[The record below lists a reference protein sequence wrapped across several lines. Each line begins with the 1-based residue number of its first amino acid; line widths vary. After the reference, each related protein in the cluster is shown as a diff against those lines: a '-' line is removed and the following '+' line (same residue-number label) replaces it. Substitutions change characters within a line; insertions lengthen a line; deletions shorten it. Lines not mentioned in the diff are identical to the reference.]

1 MLVKNKIIY
10 IDDKNYR
17 RRSENILRNVGN
29 LRLTGETGTG
39 KSTLVYHLCHEN
51 GWELHEYQLSTDTS
65 RWDLLAQDILVPEVT
80 AKGVATK
87 SALRLGV
94 VCRWLLGPYEK
105 PEAKQVLFLD
115 EFNYAQPQVLTLL
128 NSLCDFRDRIHV
140 PELVGNTD
148 LHEPNLDSEG
158 NIKRTKGKHL
168 LIIAMNPAE
177 KAQYVGTIG
186 MNIAQLRRFESVEID
201 YMPYTSERQAIITAL
216 PEINNQKDLIEVK
229 NLLAIAAQTRSKYRN
244 GEIGNP
250 ITTANIINYLRMYKD
265 KEKPMPPDDIRDTI
279 LSMYKESEQDA
290 IKAIFA
296 ESDKD
301 KGQE

>member
-1 MLVKNKIIY
+1 
-10 IDDKNYR
+10 
-17 RRSENILRNVGN
+17 
-29 LRLTGETGTG
+29 
-39 KSTLVYHLCHEN
+39 
-51 GWELHEYQLSTDTS
+51 
-65 RWDLLAQDILVPEVT
+65 VPEVT
-80 AKGVATK
+80 EQGIATK

-105 PEAKQVLFLD
+105 KDAKQVLFLD

-128 NSLCDFRDRIHV
+128 NSLCDFRDSIHV

-148 LHEPNLDSEG
+148 LDEPNLDTEG
-158 NIKRTKGKHL
+158 NIKRIKGKHL

-186 MNIAQLRRFESVEID
+186 MNIAQLRRFESVEIKYLNWD
-201 YMPYTSERQAIITAL
+201 SERQAIITAL
-216 PEINNQKDLIEVK
+216 PEIDNQSDLVEVK
-229 NLLAIAAQTRSKYRN
+229 NLMAIAAQSRKKYTN

-265 KEKPMPPDDIRDTI
+265 KTKAMQRDDIRDTI

-290 IKAIFA
+290 IKAIFGYA
-296 ESDKD
+296 DKNKD
-301 KGQE
+301 KEKGGAETE